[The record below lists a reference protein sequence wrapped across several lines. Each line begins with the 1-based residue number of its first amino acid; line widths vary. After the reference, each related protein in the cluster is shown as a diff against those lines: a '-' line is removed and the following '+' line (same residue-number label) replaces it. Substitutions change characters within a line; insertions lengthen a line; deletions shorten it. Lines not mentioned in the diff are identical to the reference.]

1 MGLKILYVL
10 FQGKAAGQRDVSL
23 LILPAVGELL
33 PAGSGQELGGG
44 RRSMRPGACCS
55 HTCSSCVITCP
66 AAASLL
72 HHTCTADKAEPKY
85 GEKPNWGEIKLFMY
99 GFLFFS

>member
-1 MGLKILYVL
+1 MGLKILCVL
-10 FQGKAAGQRDVSL
+10 LQGKAAGQRDVSL

-72 HHTCTADKAEPKY
+72 HHICTAD
-85 GEKPNWGEIKLFMY
+85 L
-99 GFLFFS
+99 